1 RQTEVDRLQA
11 FHATAA
17 EMLMQ
22 IGDAA
27 RARAAYARAIDLS
40 GDPRVR
46 EWLRKRVTPVD
57 ERGRASFDFDSSDR
71 SDEEGKASS
80 LRFRSRFFQMEEGS
94 ADRLST

>member
-1 RQTEVDRLQA
+1 
-11 FHATAA
+11 
-17 EMLMQ
+17 MQ

-46 EWLRKRVTPVD
+46 EWLRKRVTHVD

-71 SDEEGKASS
+71 SDDE
-80 LRFRSRFFQMEEGS
+80 
-94 ADRLST
+94 